1 MPISEELNTFLQETG
16 TLLAKET
23 AEVISTVIS
32 KDITLALGD
41 IEESSA
47 EALAEKFPE
56 PVLSVRFNLTP
67 REDDVV
73 FVFLNQALGAQVASQ
88 MMMEEEATDF
98 TDAHK
103 DTVKEMGEQ
112 VLGSLA
118 TVLSE
123 HIGREVRF
131 GSVRVEI
138 MNIDTDFPELENP
151 LSLNYSLNMGDD
163 NEQPIIQLASMDAL
177 SRFQTGEEGGA
188 AEGESMEDTA
198 EGDGAGVESM
208 EETAEEGG
216 AEGESMGDIAEEGG
230 AEGESM
236 EETAEDGGAEGESA
250 DGEIEDMLLSTDME
264 GDEESPEEEE
274 AGSEDE
280 ESAAPGGMDDF
291 FGEEGSDE
299 DSMSMGEDEEPEA
312 ASQEQAAP
320 EHDEEEA
327 PPEKI
332 EVLLDLSL
340 PVSIELGRTKMLI
353 KDILELGHGSV
364 IEFDKLAG
372 EPVDL
377 LIHDK
382 KIAEGEVV
390 VIDEHFGIRLTNL
403 IKTKERLKQLGG

>member
-32 KDITLALGD
+32 RDITLALGD

-47 EALAEKFPE
+47 EALAEIFPE

-73 FVFLNQALGAQVASQ
+73 FVLLNQALGAQVASQ
-88 MMMEEEATDF
+88 MMMEEEATEF

-123 HIGREVRF
+123 HIQREVRF

-138 MNIDTDFPELENP
+138 MNIGTDFPELENP
-151 LSLNYSLNMGDD
+151 LSLHYSLNMGDD
-163 NEQPIIQLASMDAL
+163 TEQPIVQLASMDTL
-177 SRFQTGEEGGA
+177 IRFQSGEEGA
-188 AEGESMEDTA
+188 AMG
-198 EGDGAGVESM
+198 ESM
-208 EETAEEGG
+208 EETSEET
-216 AEGESMGDIAEEGG
+216 S

-236 EETAEDGGAEGESA
+236 EEISEETSAEGESMDESSEETSAEGESA

-264 GDEESPEEEE
+264 GDEGSPEEEE

-280 ESAAPGGMDDF
+280 ESAASGGMDDF

-312 ASQEQAAP
+312 ASQGQASP